1 MPRIVLATGNAG
13 KVRELAALTAGLDIE
28 IVAQREFGVAGVEE
42 VGTTFVENALLKAR
56 HATASTGLPA
66 IADDSGLA
74 VDALGGAP
82 GVYSAR
88 YAGPAGE
95 ARANY
100 RKLLEKLRGIPPAER
115 AARFH
120 CLLVL
125 LRYPQDPVPLICTGI
140 WEGHISGSPRGDG
153 GFGYDP
159 VFVPRGSTLTAAEMP
174 LEEKNRC
181 SHRARALM
189 QLLSALE
196 EGYLGRE
203 TPG

>member
-28 IVAQREFGVAGVEE
+28 IVAQRELGVTGVEE

-125 LRYPQDPVPLICTGI
+125 LRYRQDPVPLICTGV
-140 WEGHISGSPRGDG
+140 WEGHISESPRGDG

-196 EGYLGRE
+196 GGYLGRE